1 MLRGRTD
8 RYHRLGL
15 LIPLTLGAIVTPIQ
29 IVVGDWAARF
39 AGSDQPLKLAAME
52 GLYTGG
58 RHVPESIGGFYSGG
72 KLHWALQIPDGLSL
86 LVHLNPNGYVTGLQS
101 APPSDRPPLVTLIHL
116 SFDTMVGIGF
126 GLLLL
131 GAWLALAWWRTRAIP
146 PSIWFMRATAVS
158 GVAAVVAME
167 AGWIVTEVG
176 RQPWIVYGVLR
187 VADAVNPAPG
197 LSWGLVAVV
206 AVYAVLTVVTVYVL
220 RRLARSR
227 PVPDAPQEADVTGY
241 KVV

>member
-1 MLRGRTD
+1 
-8 RYHRLGL
+8 
-15 LIPLTLGAIVTPIQ
+15 
-29 IVVGDWAARF
+29 
-39 AGSDQPLKLAAME
+39 
-52 GLYTGG
+52 
-58 RHVPESIGGFYSGG
+58 
-72 KLHWALQIPDGLSL
+72 
-86 LVHLNPNGYVTGLQS
+86 
-101 APPSDRPPLVTLIHL
+101 
-116 SFDTMVGIGF
+116 
-126 GLLLL
+126 
-131 GAWLALAWWRTRAIP
+131 
-146 PSIWFMRATAVS
+146 VS

-206 AVYAVLTVVTVYVL
+206 AVYALLTVVTVYVL

-227 PVPDAPQEADVTGY
+227 PVTDAPQESDVTGY